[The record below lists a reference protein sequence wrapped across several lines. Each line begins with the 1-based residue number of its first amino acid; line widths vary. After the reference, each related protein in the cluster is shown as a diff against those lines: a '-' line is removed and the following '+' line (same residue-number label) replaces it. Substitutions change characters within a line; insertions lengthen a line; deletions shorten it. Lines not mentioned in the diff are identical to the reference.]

1 MIRRLLGV
9 FSTQLATQAIAF
21 VAGILAA
28 RLLGP
33 EERGWFAVA
42 TVIPMFVASATDLG
56 LRAVLLY
63 HLPRAAGDP
72 ARVGEILTMAL
83 RFALVTLLLMGIVY
97 LLLAGWP
104 ELRGRIALPIHLV
117 AASAIFCLLT
127 YAFGIFT
134 VVFEGLGD
142 FRPRNFLQLLPPLGV
157 VAACAMATSA
167 GLRWGA
173 RQLVAV
179 NCVGLGAGILVA
191 AVVLRKRH
199 AFALTRRWPEGW
211 RKRFLGFGLASAP
224 GMVATHLNSRADT
237 LVLTSLRGAE
247 QTGLYSVATSISEW
261 PIMAIQSLTTVLLPG
276 IGAAGE
282 RDRDRLAL
290 LGLGGGL
297 LFTALSA
304 GGLALVVGWLTP
316 LLYGDSF
323 SGSVAPALVLLQ
335 GSPGLTVTR
344 VSGTISVAHG
354 RPGLRTGAALIGL
367 AATIALDLLWIPKHG
382 AVGAAWASLCS
393 YLLSAA
399 VAVFWLAPLL
409 HRSPG
414 RLMTDSIGTTVRE
427 ALSRFAPRAPSS
439 PS

>member
-1 MIRRLLGV
+1 
-9 FSTQLATQAIAF
+9 
-21 VAGILAA
+21 
-28 RLLGP
+28 
-33 EERGWFAVA
+33 
-42 TVIPMFVASATDLG
+42 
-56 LRAVLLY
+56 
-63 HLPRAAGDP
+63 
-72 ARVGEILTMAL
+72 
-83 RFALVTLLLMGIVY
+83 
-97 LLLAGWP
+97 
-104 ELRGRIALPIHLV
+104 
-117 AASAIFCLLT
+117 
-127 YAFGIFT
+127 
-134 VVFEGLGD
+134 
-142 FRPRNFLQLLPPLGV
+142 
-157 VAACAMATSA
+157 
-167 GLRWGA
+167 
-173 RQLVAV
+173 
-179 NCVGLGAGILVA
+179 
-191 AVVLRKRH
+191 
-199 AFALTRRWPEGW
+199 
-211 RKRFLGFGLASAP
+211 
-224 GMVATHLNSRADT
+224 
-237 LVLTSLRGAE
+237 VLTNLRGAE

-316 LLYGDSF
+316 LLYGNSF
-323 SGSVAPALVLLQ
+323 SGSVAPALILLQ

-354 RPGLRTGAALIGL
+354 RPGQRTGAALIGL

-393 YLLSAA
+393 YLLSAT